1 MFGIFPLLLVALV
14 ALVFGAFYA
23 WARRQ
28 GMVSAGPA
36 GEEVAGQRRISLVT
50 EALAYVGAIL
60 VLAGGG
66 AAVAQRWDDLGA
78 WAHVS
83 VFAGA
88 AAFFLVVGGLLFAV
102 HDAAVQRLVG
112 VLWFLSSVGVGVA
125 AGIAAYEVYDVP
137 DERGLLWIGGATAVY
152 SGGLWLVRRR
162 ALQNAALF
170 GGLALTVIGVILA
183 VDADPP
189 TVVPALALWLLG
201 VGWALLGWRRY
212 VEPLWVSLP
221 LGVLLALV
229 APAVAVYDYGWMYAI
244 AIATAA
250 AVMTLSVPL
259 HNTPLLGVGTV
270 GMFGYVTATVVRYFG
285 DSLGVPA
292 ALAITGVV
300 ILVLAVVTA
309 RLARLTRSTPPE
321 APDRK
326 PTPAVEPGED
336 ELPKAS

>member
-1 MFGIFPLLLVALV
+1 
-14 ALVFGAFYA
+14 
-23 WARRQ
+23 
-28 GMVSAGPA
+28 MVSPGPA

-83 VFAGA
+83 VFAGT
-88 AAFFLVVGGLLFAV
+88 AAFFLVVGVLLFAV

-125 AGIAAYEVYDVP
+125 AGHRGV
-137 DERGLLWIGGATAVY
+137 RGL
-152 SGGLWLVRRR
+152 RR
-162 ALQNAALF
+162 ARRARSPVDRPGDGRLRGRAVAGPPPGAAERRPLRRSRPHRHRR
-170 GGLALTVIGVILA
+170 
-183 VDADPP
+183 DPRGRP
-189 TVVPALALWLLG
+189 GPARRWSRPSRCG
-201 VGWALLGWRRY
+201 SSGSGWALLGWRRY

-229 APAVAVYDYGWMYAI
+229 APAVAVYDYGWMYAV

-250 AVMTLSVPL
+250 VVMTLSVPL

-321 APDRK
+321 APDQK
-326 PTPAVEPGED
+326 PTPPGDLGEH

>member
-14 ALVFGAFYA
+14 ALLFGAFYA
-23 WARRQ
+23 WARRE
-28 GMVSAGPA
+28 GIVAASPP

-78 WAHVS
+78 WGHVS
-83 VFAGA
+83 VFAGT
-88 AAFFLVVGGLLFAV
+88 AAFFLVVGVLLIGV

-125 AGIAAYEVYDVP
+125 AGIAAYEVFEVAGEMVP
-137 DERGLLWIGGATAVY
+137 LWIGVATAVY

-170 GGLALTVIGVILA
+170 GGLVVTVSGVIAA
-183 VDADPP
+183 VDTDPP
-189 TVVPALALWLLG
+189 AVVPALALWSLG
-201 VGWALLGWRRY
+201 VAWALLGWRRY

-259 HNTPLLGVGTV
+259 HNTPLLGVGAV

-285 DSLGVPA
+285 DTLGVPA

-309 RLARLTRSTPPE
+309 RLARLTRSAPPDE
-321 APDRK
+321 PDHK
-326 PTPAVEPGED
+326 PTPPVEH